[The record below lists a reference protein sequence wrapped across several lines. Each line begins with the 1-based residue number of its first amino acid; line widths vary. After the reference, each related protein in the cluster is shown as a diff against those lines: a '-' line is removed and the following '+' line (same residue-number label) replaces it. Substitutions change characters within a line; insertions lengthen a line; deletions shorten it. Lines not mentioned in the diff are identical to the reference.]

1 MLPTLDSVVR
11 RKYEKWRRQIFQK
24 DNYFFSQGNNL
35 QHILTSKRIS
45 VYIWLE
51 KKNKAERKSLPPP
64 LTSTSIDTCAFV
76 CRRSERGTFNGLT
89 PSTLTVASRV
99 CFVFNSHSLSL
110 FLSLSLSLTPWLL
123 LSYIMLLS
131 SSTCQRVS
139 SLTLS
144 WPLETKSIPTGKC
157 NDQARCL
164 SLCYSTS
171 LVFNRDGCCS
181 SSGNTCTHAHIL
193 YPHKRTSIFLLG
205 QSYIYTHTHTH
216 THVRRVLLSLS
227 VEYKRF

>member
-1 MLPTLDSVVR
+1 
-11 RKYEKWRRQIFQK
+11 
-24 DNYFFSQGNNL
+24 
-35 QHILTSKRIS
+35 
-45 VYIWLE
+45 
-51 KKNKAERKSLPPP
+51 
-64 LTSTSIDTCAFV
+64 
-76 CRRSERGTFNGLT
+76 
-89 PSTLTVASRV
+89 LTVAGRV
-99 CFVFNSHSLSL
+99 CFFLTLNFL
-110 FLSLSLSLTPWLL
+110 FLPLSRFVSLILWLP

-157 NDQARCL
+157 NEQARCL

-181 SSGNTCTHAHIL
+181 SSGNTCTQAHVL

-205 QSYIYTHTHTH
+205 QSYTHTHTH
-216 THVRRVLLSLS
+216 THIRTAGASLSLS
-227 VEYKRF
+227 LGRIQTLLVKKEKFVLCVLKFWSLLTKQ